1 MPKGKIANPGWIK
14 VVCQYCDKEF
24 DYYRETS
31 SIRKA
36 CYNCI
41 PEGKNNDAAL
51 IRRLVK
57 DKIVRLKGGQCACC
71 KQYYPNA
78 VYDLHHTD
86 PNQKDFNLGNKEST
100 VKLDVCLK
108 EAAKCILVCAN
119 CHRMIHSGD
128 IQIAI
133 GNDGEV
139 SVLTGK
145 TLNGNPVP
153 SLNYKEGQETMGD
166 ECSPVDQEISA

>member
-14 VVCQYCDKEF
+14 CKCQYCDKEF

-36 CYNCI
+36 CYECV
-41 PEGKNNDAAL
+41 PDGSGNDAAL

-57 DKIVRLKGGQCACC
+57 NKLVRLKGNKCVICNNT
-71 KQYYPNA
+71 YPNA
-78 VYDLHHTD
+78 VYDFHHID
-86 PNQKDFNLGNKEST
+86 PNEKDFNLGNKAST
-100 VKLDVCLK
+100 VKMDICLQ
-108 EAAKCILVCAN
+108 EIAKCILVCSN

-133 GNDGEV
+133 GNDGQV

-153 SLNYKEGQETMGD
+153 STLCEGQETIGD
-166 ECSPVDQEISA
+166 ECNRVE